1 MDDTAEIRDRLDRI
15 GVLADAG
22 AGRPELL
29 REVRGLLEE
38 GERALRSDSLE
49 LGGDSAG
56 VVERCVPGATGQ
68 SAAASAAGRGG
79 EATVS

>member
-1 MDDTAEIRDRLDRI
+1 MDDTAEIRERLDRI
-15 GVLADAG
+15 GALADAG

-38 GERALRSDSLE
+38 GERSLRPE
-49 LGGDSAG
+49 PRGLGVGSAG
-56 VVERCVPGATGQ
+56 AAEGPAPALVGQVTGA
-68 SAAASAAGRGG
+68 SPAGRGG

>member
-15 GVLADAG
+15 GLLADAG

-38 GERALRSDSLE
+38 GERALRSEPLG
-49 LGGDSAG
+49 LGGGSAG
-56 VVERCVPGATGQ
+56 VTERRAPGVTGRVE
-68 SAAASAAGRGG
+68 AASAAGREG